1 MRHVAVKPSLFRSR
15 PETLIVLGRARRVRH
30 KHYTGRRQG
39 RQQLMALECMSHG
52 TGNSEADD
60 YSRGYRIALAA
71 AGILAAVGALSCGTA
86 SSDPAES
93 EAPSNRHLLLDS
105 RIVESVS
112 DARLRIGSVSKHEQN
127 PLLRE
132 DKPWEPRFDNVY
144 ANVIYDEQEGV
155 YKCWYSP
162 FIVDER
168 TTSTPIDERTP
179 AHHRYMSVRPRARE
193 MGVCY
198 AVSKDGI
205 EWTKPELGLVEFE
218 GSTANNIVMRGEDMR
233 GMFYGPHGAG
243 VIKDMREPDPARRY
257 KMFFRAQEM
266 AVAFSADGVRWS
278 APILAPQIEAP
289 GDTHNNAFWDP
300 RLDKYIGF
308 TRLKY
313 GSPSV
318 RQVGRTESADFL
330 DWTKAEVVL
339 EGVDRRLQTHDM
351 VVFPVADVYIG
362 LLGMMDFPD
371 ADDTA
376 STKQHVELAWSPDS
390 GQWHRIE
397 PGRAFIDHSAAT
409 EIEYGRTPY
418 DWGNLF
424 ASSPIFHAD
433 ETRIYYGASDWYFF
447 DWRKGYL
454 ALATMRPD
462 GWAGYEPIEPTE
474 PASVTT
480 VPLPWSGNTLR
491 LTADVGPNGF
501 VRVAALHASSPASAE
516 SAPILE
522 TVTDGEVRGLEDL
535 AEEVESGESV
545 RLRFDLRDA
554 KLYSF
559 RFADE

>member
-1 MRHVAVKPSLFRSR
+1 MLNHIHDARHS
-15 PETLIVLGRARRVRH
+15 
-30 KHYTGRRQG
+30 HYTGRRHG
-39 RQQLMALECMSHG
+39 WHRWLALEWMSHG
-52 TGNSEADD
+52 TGNSEVDD
-60 YSRGYRIALAA
+60 YSRNYRIALVA
-71 AGILAAVGALSCGTA
+71 AGILAAVCALSCGPA
-86 SSDPAES
+86 SRDQAEAEIS
-93 EAPSNRHLLLDS
+93 PSRHLLLDS

-112 DARLRIGSVSKHEQN
+112 NARLRIGSVSKHERN

-144 ANVIYDEQEGV
+144 ANVIYDEQQGV

-179 AHHRYMSVRPRARE
+179 ERHRYMSVTPRSRE

-218 GSTANNIVMRGEDMR
+218 GSADNNIVMRGEDMR

-243 VIKDMREPDPARRY
+243 VIKDMRERDPARRY

-289 GDTHNNAFWDP
+289 GDTHNIAFWDP
-300 RLDKYIGF
+300 KSRQYVGF

-313 GSPSV
+313 GRPSV
-318 RQVGRTESADFL
+318 RQVARTESADFL
-330 DWTKAEVVL
+330 NWTKAEVVL

-351 VVFPVADVYIG
+351 VVFPTADVYIG
-362 LLGMMDFPD
+362 LLGMMEFPD

-376 STKQHVELAWSPDS
+376 STKQHIELAWSPDS
-390 GQWHRIE
+390 RQWHRIE
-397 PGRAFIDHSAAT
+397 PGRAFIDHSDAA

-424 ASSPIFHAD
+424 ASAPIFHAD
-433 ETRIYYGASDWYFF
+433 ETRIYYGSSDWYFF

-462 GWAGYEPIEPTE
+462 GWAGYEPIERTQQ
-474 PASVTT
+474 ASVTT
-480 VPLPWSGNTLR
+480 VPLPWSGKTLR
-491 LTADVGPNGF
+491 LTADIAPSGSVT
-501 VRVAALHASSPASAE
+501 VTALHASSSAKAE

-522 TVTDGEVRGLEDL
+522 TVTDGEVRGLEGL
-535 AEEVESGESV
+535 AEEIESGESV

-559 RFADE
+559 RFVED

>member
-1 MRHVAVKPSLFRSR
+1 MGDCSR
-15 PETLIVLGRARRVRH
+15 
-30 KHYTGRRQG
+30 
-39 RQQLMALECMSHG
+39 
-52 TGNSEADD
+52 N
-60 YSRGYRIALAA
+60 YRIAPIAV
-71 AGILAAVGALSCGTA
+71 GILVAAGALSCGP
-86 SSDPAES
+86 SSRDQAEP
-93 EAPSNRHLLLDS
+93 EERSNRYLLLDS
-105 RIVESVS
+105 RIVESTS
-112 DARLRIGSVSKHEQN
+112 NAQLRIGSVSKHEQN

-144 ANVIYDEQEGV
+144 ANVIYDEQEEV

-179 AHHRYMSVRPRARE
+179 QRHHYMSVRPRSRE

-198 AVSKDGI
+198 AVSRDGI

-289 GDTHNNAFWDP
+289 GDTHNIAFWDP
-300 RLDKYIGF
+300 RLHKYIGF

-313 GSPSV
+313 GRPSV
-318 RQVGRTESADFL
+318 RQVARTESADFL

-339 EGVDRRLQTHDM
+339 EGVERRLQTHDM
-351 VVFPVADVYIG
+351 VVFPAAGVYIG
-362 LLGMMDFPD
+362 LLGMMEFPD
-371 ADDTA
+371 ADDNA
-376 STKQHVELAWSPDS
+376 STKQHIELAWSPDS
-390 GQWHRIE
+390 RQWHRIE
-397 PGRAFIDHSAAT
+397 PGRAFIDHSDAT
-409 EIEYGRTPY
+409 EIEYDRTPY

-424 ASSPIFHAD
+424 ASAPIFHSD
-433 ETRIYYGASDWYFF
+433 ETRIYYGSSDWYFF

-462 GWAGYEPIEPTE
+462 GWAGYEPIERTE
-474 PASVTT
+474 QASVTT
-480 VPLPWSGNTLR
+480 VPLPWSGRTPR
-491 LTADVGPNGF
+491 LTADIGPNGS
-501 VRVAALHASSPASAE
+501 VIVTALHASGPAETE

-522 TVTDGEVRGLEDL
+522 SVTDGEVRGLEDL
-535 AEEVESGESV
+535 AEEVESGEPV
-545 RLRFDLRDA
+545 RLRFDLQDA

>member
-1 MRHVAVKPSLFRSR
+1 MLHDGGN
-15 PETLIVLGRARRVRH
+15 PEV
-30 KHYTGRRQG
+30 
-39 RQQLMALECMSHG
+39 
-52 TGNSEADD
+52 DD
-60 YSRGYRIALAA
+60 YSRRCRIALVA
-71 AGILAAVGALSCGTA
+71 AGILGAVGALSCGPA
-86 SSDPAES
+86 SRDQAES
-93 EAPSNRHLLLDS
+93 DISPKRHLLLDS

-112 DARLRIGSVSKHEQN
+112 NARLSIGSVSKHAQN

-179 AHHRYMSVRPRARE
+179 ERHHYMSVTPRSRE

-289 GDTHNNAFWDP
+289 GDTHNIAFWDL
-300 RLDKYIGF
+300 RLHKYVGF

-313 GSPSV
+313 GRPSV
-318 RQVGRTESADFL
+318 RQVARTESADFL
-330 DWTKAEVVL
+330 NWTKAEVVL

-351 VVFPVADVYIG
+351 VVFPAAGVYIG
-362 LLGMMDFPD
+362 LLGLMEFPD
-371 ADDTA
+371 ADDNA
-376 STKQHVELAWSPDS
+376 STKQHIELAWSPDS
-390 GQWHRIE
+390 RQWHRIE
-397 PGRAFIDHSAAT
+397 PGRAFIDHSDAA

-424 ASSPIFHAD
+424 ASAPIFHSD
-433 ETRIYYGASDWYFF
+433 ETRIYYGSSDWYFF

-462 GWAGYEPIEPTE
+462 GWAGYEPIERTE
-474 PASVTT
+474 QASVTT
-480 VPLPWSGNTLR
+480 VPLPWSGRTLR
-491 LTADVGPNGF
+491 LTADIGPNGS
-501 VRVAALHASSPASAE
+501 VVVIALHASNPAKAE

-522 TVTDGEVRGLEDL
+522 TVTDGEVQGLEDL
-535 AEEVESGESV
+535 AEEIESGESV
-545 RLRFDLRDA
+545 RLRFDLQDA

-559 RFADE
+559 RFAED